1 MRPLSN
7 ESYSIVTLVRGRT
20 HRPCVPT
27 TGYSYHR
34 YSYRWSG
41 TGYSYRWFG
50 TDAQTVRPY
59 NGLHV
64 SLYYNGR
71 TDRASLQ
78 RATRIAVL
86 QRTHRPC
93 VPTTGYS
100 YRCTTT
106 DAQTVRPYNGLL
118 VSLVRGRVTRIA
130 GSGRRQ
136 SLLVTLCYGL
146 STWGFAI
153 FDVGIVY
160 SPRRRETFPPKFHLI
175 PRKFYFSP
183 TWGLFYSYVGIC
195 DFPRGGCTF
204 GLMRLWRVTSPTV

>member
-1 MRPLSN
+1 MRPLCQR
-7 ESYSIVTLVRGRT
+7 LQHRG
-20 HRPCVPT
+20 
-27 TGYSYHR
+27 
-34 YSYRWSG
+34 
-41 TGYSYRWFG
+41 F
-50 TDAQTVRPY
+50 
-59 NGLHV
+59 NGD
-64 SLYYNGR
+64 GR

-78 RATRIAVL
+78 RATRIAGSG
-86 QRTHRPC
+86 
-93 VPTTGYS
+93 TGYS
-100 YRCTTT
+100 YRWFGT

-130 GSGRRQ
+130 GSGRGQ

-153 FDVGIVY
+153 FDVGIFY

-195 DFPRGGCTF
+195 DFPRGDCTF
-204 GLMRLWRVTSPTV
+204 GLMRLWKVTSPTV